1 MQKKGSVNV
10 ENRQY
15 FGKSRGGKTTKI
27 HALVNGSGQIV
38 DFVLT
43 GGQTYDSKVAVILL
57 SGVDISGS
65 HILAD
70 KAYGSASIRKYIT
83 EQGGEYTIPPRRNIK
98 EPWYYDRER
107 YKHRH
112 VIECFFNRL
121 KAFRRVATR
130 YDKLASSFCAFVCAA
145 SIALLSLVAL

>member
-1 MQKKGSVNV
+1 MQKRAVNA

-15 FGKSRGGKTTKI
+15 ISRSRGGKTTKI
-27 HALVNGSGQIV
+27 HALVNGSGQII
-38 DFVLT
+38 DFFLT
-43 GGQTYDSKVAVILL
+43 GGQTYDSKAAVRLL

-70 KAYGSASIRKYIT
+70 KAYGAASIRKYIT
-83 EQGGEYTIPPRRNIK
+83 EQGGEYTIPPRRNLR
-98 EPWYYDRER
+98 EPWEYDRER
-107 YKHRH
+107 YKHRN

-130 YDKLASSFCAFVCAA
+130 YDKLASSFCAFVCLA
-145 SIALLSLVAL
+145 SIALLSLTAL